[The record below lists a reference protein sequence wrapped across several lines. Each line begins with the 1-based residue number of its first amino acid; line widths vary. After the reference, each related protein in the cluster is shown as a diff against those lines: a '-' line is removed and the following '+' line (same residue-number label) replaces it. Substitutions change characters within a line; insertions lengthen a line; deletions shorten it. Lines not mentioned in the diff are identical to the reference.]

1 MIEKIVTIGAYGYDA
16 DRFFAALQAAG
27 VDTFC
32 DVRRRRGVRGSEYAF
47 ANRARLEARLAEL
60 GIRYVHRLDLAPD
73 NELRQAQ
80 YAVDAAAHVGK
91 RARQVLSPAF
101 AEGYRRAQL
110 AAFDS
115 RQLCRGVGAGCACRC
130 PLLRGD
136 RTGGLSSLARGGAA
150 RCRSGRAG
158 RESAALK
165 IKHFADVLSAE
176 IVHHAGESQTLSF
189 APGENDES
197 PDCCQNENGRRRLC
211 RRDRAG

>member
-16 DRFFAALQAAG
+16 DRFFAALQGAG

-80 YAVDAAAHVGK
+80 YAVDAAGHVGK
-91 RARQVLSPAF
+91 RARQSLSPAF
-101 AEGYRRAQL
+101 VDGYRRAQL

-115 RQLCRGVGAGCACRC
+115 R
-130 PLLRGD
+130 
-136 RTGGLSSLARGGAA
+136 
-150 RCRSGRAG
+150 
-158 RESAALK
+158 
-165 IKHFADVLSAE
+165 HFAEELGLDACVVALFCVEAE
-176 IVHHAGESQTLSF
+176 PAACHRSLVAE
-189 APGENDES
+189 
-197 PDCCQNENGRRRLC
+197 RLAA
-211 RRDRAG
+211 DLGLPVEHLLP